1 MEASQPTL
9 ERIRAR
15 ATGDPPPR
23 APIAPRG
30 PTAKEVLMEANKVRL
45 EAFLEDLPT
54 LYQQAR
60 LENASY
66 LGRKWLG
73 VLPTKKNLSFAD
85 SEITEALRSRLF
97 YPVKPPSLPCS
108 SCGAIA
114 AFQHEDTCRGAT
126 RRWIARHDT
135 AVRAFYRALASEPSL
150 EVQKE
155 PLVDKA
161 TSLRADI
168 AVTVGNSRYYY
179 DIQIVAIAKDSARS
193 DPYETLREAAEEKRR
208 K

>member
-1 MEASQPTL
+1 MEASQPTLPTL

-66 LGRKWLG
+66 LGH
-73 VLPTKKNLSFAD
+73 